1 MTENNH
7 MKRGFKRKTIVETI
21 QVKMNKWLASI
32 EDETLRAKVKDNYIV
47 TGGAIASM
55 LLGDNP
61 NDFDIYL
68 KDKDVAE
75 SLVNY
80 YIKNVTLTDKV
91 KVLEARK
98 SENGGVSVYIKSA
111 GIVRSENENF
121 GDYDYFETT
130 NGNRIESYL
139 DKESFKDKTHFKIA
153 MITSNAISLHG
164 DIQIITR
171 FVGEPEDIHENYDFI
186 HTTNWYT
193 QNDGLVLNQDALE
206 SILAR
211 ELRYVGS
218 LYPICSLFRIKKFIN
233 RGWTVTTGE
242 MLKIAWDINNLDLNN
257 MNVLYDQLI
266 GVDAAYFHEL
276 IDILKKKS
284 DKELDRT
291 YLFEAINRVFDEK
304 SDNVDEFHQVVQSSF

>member
-1 MTENNH
+1 
-7 MKRGFKRKTIVETI
+7 
-21 QVKMNKWLASI
+21 
-32 EDETLRAKVKDNYIV
+32 
-47 TGGAIASM
+47 
-55 LLGDNP
+55 
-61 NDFDIYL
+61 
-68 KDKDVAE
+68 
-75 SLVNY
+75 
-80 YIKNVTLTDKV
+80 
-91 KVLEARK
+91 
-98 SENGGVSVYIKSA
+98 
-111 GIVRSENENF
+111 
-121 GDYDYFETT
+121 
-130 NGNRIESYL
+130 
-139 DKESFKDKTHFKIA
+139 

-233 RGWTVTTGE
+233 RGWTVTAGE